1 MASVKCPPSASC
13 RVPPR
18 GIRAIPARTVREFIG
33 IADRAAEKRANNKK
47 KGPKSQ
53 LEKEKEEVEES
64 LFGGSQTIEHGRLCQ
79 EEEKKTIPP
88 SSPS

>member
-33 IADRAAEKRANNKK
+33 NADRATVGKK
-47 KGPKSQ
+47 KKPKRKKGGGEWVRGDSSGGQ
-53 LEKEKEEVEES
+53 TVDHRRMPRKKEKEE
-64 LFGGSQTIEHGRLCQ
+64 
-79 EEEKKTIPP
+79 
-88 SSPS
+88 